1 LLKDLL
7 NKNEDCIVVSTLQ
20 IDSRIKESNYFDLSK
35 ESKKLNDFIYIISQM
50 DKIITADTSTYHI
63 SDVFMIPTVVIFTQ
77 EDFEKKIQYYKYVKP
92 IYIKDKSKNLS
103 KFIYEN
109 DELTIYKLESWKK
122 LKINQIIKLLDKF

>member
-1 LLKDLL
+1 M
-7 NKNEDCIVVSTLQ
+7 Q
-20 IDSRIKESNYFDLSK
+20 IDAKIKEDNYIDLSK
-35 ESKKLNDFIYIISQM
+35 ESKNLNDFIYIVSCM
-50 DKIITADTSTYHI
+50 DKIITTDTSTYHI